1 MDEKEKEAG
10 KTYPSCPIDFS
21 PVFPENPEFVPEED
35 PSSSGNFSGNPA
47 DIFCA
52 SVHGGGKKL
61 FRLSFP
67 GLSLDCSSR

>member
-1 MDEKEKEAG
+1 MDEEEKEAG
-10 KTYPSCPIDFS
+10 KTYPSCPIYFLL
-21 PVFPENPEFVPEED
+21 FPEKPEFVLEED

-67 GLSLDCSSR
+67 GLSLDCPSR